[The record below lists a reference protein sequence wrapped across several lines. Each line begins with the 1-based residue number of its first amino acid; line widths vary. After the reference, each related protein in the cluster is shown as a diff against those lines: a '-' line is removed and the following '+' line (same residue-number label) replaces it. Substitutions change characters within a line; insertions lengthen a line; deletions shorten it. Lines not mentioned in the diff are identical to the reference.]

1 MKIWTHL
8 CLCIFEQRYV
18 PNQYSNRNNNVKVD
32 TGWHNKLISTD
43 GTFDW
48 RLSMWQDQY
57 YYQASEDNVLFGYGH
72 TAKLPVF
79 DLAYDKD
86 NVFRIGHDKANE
98 QIHNYL
104 INIFARGGL
113 LQLFTILSFHLII
126 YYIYYKKFKS
136 HSILIFMVPPLFNAM
151 TDISMEGVQFP
162 INFYLI
168 YGYLLSEGINLKN
181 GIAEKMK
188 KALITGITGQ
198 DGYYLSKFLLEKNY
212 EVHGTI
218 RRASLI
224 NTYRIDELIS
234 SYRDGQLTLHYSDLL
249 DSASLSSLVNQIRP
263 DEVYNLAAQSHVSV
277 SFKNPVYTTQVG
289 TLGSISILEAIR
301 GLGSEVKFY
310 QASSS
315 EMYGGSSP
323 VKLNEMSPF
332 DPKSPYAASKVFAH
346 DITKIYRDSYE
357 LFCVNGILFN
367 HESPMRVRLL

>member
-1 MKIWTHL
+1 
-8 CLCIFEQRYV
+8 
-18 PNQYSNRNNNVKVD
+18 
-32 TGWHNKLISTD
+32 
-43 GTFDW
+43 
-48 RLSMWQDQY
+48 
-57 YYQASEDNVLFGYGH
+57 
-72 TAKLPVF
+72 
-79 DLAYDKD
+79 
-86 NVFRIGHDKANE
+86 
-98 QIHNYL
+98 
-104 INIFARGGL
+104 
-113 LQLFTILSFHLII
+113 
-126 YYIYYKKFKS
+126 
-136 HSILIFMVPPLFNAM
+136 
-151 TDISMEGVQFP
+151 
-162 INFYLI
+162 
-168 YGYLLSEGINLKN
+168 
-181 GIAEKMK
+181 MK

-234 SYRDGQLTLHYSDLL
+234 NYRDGQLTLHYSDLL

-323 VKLNEMSPF
+323 VKLHEMSPF

-367 HESPMRVRLL
+367 HESPMRGETFVTRKITRAVGRIKMGIQEKVTLGNLDASRDWGFAGDYVEGMWMMLQNNKPSDWVLATGESITVREFAEKAFKKVDMDFEEYVESSERYFRPNEVDYLLGDYSKAEKELGWTPKTSIDDLVSLMVEEDIKLAKREKILIDEGLLKPTWENPLSN